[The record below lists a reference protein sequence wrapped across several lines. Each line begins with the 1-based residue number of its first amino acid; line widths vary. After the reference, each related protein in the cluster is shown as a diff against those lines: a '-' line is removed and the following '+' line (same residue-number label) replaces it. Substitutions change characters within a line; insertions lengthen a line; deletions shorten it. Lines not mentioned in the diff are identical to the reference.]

1 MSISVRDEDGDV
13 VYEHRAKT
21 SRIPASNEKLVTE
34 FAALDLLGARHT
46 FETRVAR
53 RAAVTAGVLRGDL
66 YLIGDGDPMLA
77 TAAFARRAFVTP
89 VATVDRLARD
99 VKAAGIRR
107 VTGRVLGDGSRF
119 DRLRAGPLWKP
130 GFAGLECA
138 PLAALGIDR
147 NLAGG
152 RPVGQPELA
161 AARALRAAL
170 IRAGVRVDGPAAE
183 ARAPAGAVTV
193 ASAAS
198 PELRR
203 VIWAMGKDSDN
214 FTAEMVLKN
223 VAAGEKGVGRTTT
236 GAILARQSLAARLL
250 PLGGARIVDGSGLSP
265 ANRLTADLLTALLA
279 EAASDPSLA
288 GPLRASLAIAG
299 VDGTLQDRMRDGPAK
314 RVVRAKTGTLREA
327 SALSGYAG
335 RFAFSV
341 LVNSPEVNQ
350 FSARQLEDRIAA
362 ALARRS

>member
-1 MSISVRDEDGDV
+1 MRDENGDV
-13 VYEHRAKT
+13 VYDHRAKT
-21 SRIPASNEKLVTE
+21 SRVPASNEKLVTE
-34 FAALDLLGARHT
+34 FAALDVLGARHT

-53 RAAVTAGVLRGDL
+53 RGAVTAGVLRGDL
-66 YLIGDGDPMLA
+66 YLVGDGDPMLA
-77 TAAFARRAFVTP
+77 TAAYARTAFVTP

-99 VKAAGIRR
+99 VRAAGIRR

-152 RPVGQPELA
+152 KPVSVPELA

-170 IRAGVRVDGPAAE
+170 NRAGVKVEGPAAE
-183 ARAPAGAVTV
+183 AKAPAGAVTV
-193 ASAAS
+193 ATADS

-203 VIWAMGKDSDN
+203 VLWSMGKDSDN

-223 VAAGEKGVGRTTT
+223 VAAAEKGVGRTTT

-265 ANRLTADLLTALLA
+265 ANRLTADLLTSLLA
-279 EAASDPSLA
+279 EAASDPALA
-288 GPLRASLAIAG
+288 GPLRTSLAVAG
-299 VDGTLQDRMRDGPAK
+299 VDGTLDDRMRDGPA
-314 RVVRAKTGTLREA
+314 RGVVRAKTGTLREA

-341 LVNSPEVNQ
+341 LVNAPEVNQ
-350 FSARQLEDRIAA
+350 YTAHLLQDRVAA